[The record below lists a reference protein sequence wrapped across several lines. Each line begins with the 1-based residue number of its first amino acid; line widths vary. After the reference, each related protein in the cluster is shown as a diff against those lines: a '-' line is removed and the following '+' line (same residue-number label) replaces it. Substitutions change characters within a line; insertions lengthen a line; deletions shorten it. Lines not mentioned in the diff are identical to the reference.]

1 MSLSF
6 NDTTTKQGIIQMIE
20 RRCKLG
26 DAYISGNTARL
37 KEWTAEV
44 NATCDKA
51 WSLIFKSTGR
61 WQFDDS
67 NHTDY
72 PFITTN
78 LVSGQRDYT
87 FTTDEAGNLILDVY
101 KVMVKDENGYYNDI
115 DPVDQQSDDTMQ
127 SFYDGRNTQGM
138 PTRYDKT
145 GNSIMLDAIPSY
157 SATAGLKVFINREGS
172 YFVYSDTTK
181 KPGFAGLFHKYLAL
195 EPSYRYACDNG
206 LANKNDLK
214 QELIETESDLKKYYR
229 DRTKDETLIIT
240 SQDINS
246 I

>member
-1 MSLSF
+1 MSLQF
-6 NDTTTKQGIIQMIE
+6 NDTTNKKGIIQKIE
-20 RRCKLG
+20 RICKFSDG
-26 DAYISGNTARL
+26 YISGNSSVLLDFTAD
-37 KEWTAEV
+37 V
-44 NATCDKA
+44 NMALDSVFSIIFEATG
-51 WSLIFKSTGR
+51 T

-87 FTTDEAGNLILDVY
+87 FTSDESGNLILDVY

-115 DPVDQQSDDTMQ
+115 DPVDQQSDDAMQ
-127 SFYDGRNTQGM
+127 SFYDGRNTQGT

-145 GNSIMLDAIPSY
+145 GNGILLDAIPSY
-157 SATAGLKVFINREGS
+157 SQTAGLKVFINREGS
-172 YFVYSDTTK
+172 YFTSSDTTK
-181 KPGFAGLFHKYLAL
+181 KPGFVGLHHDYLAL
-195 EPSYRYACDNG
+195 LPAYEYATANG
-206 LANKNDLK
+206 LSNRNEIRQMLLEK
-214 QELIETESDLKKYYR
+214 ESAIKKYYR
-229 DRTKDETLIIT
+229 DRTRDEVLVIT

>member
-6 NDTTTKQGIIQMIE
+6 NDTTSKQGIIQMIE

-37 KEWTAEV
+37 KDWTAEV

-51 WSLIFKSTGR
+51 WALIFKASGK

-78 LVSGQRDYT
+78 LVASQRDYT
-87 FTTDEAGNLILDVY
+87 FTTDESGNLILDVY
-101 KVMVKDENGYYNDI
+101 KVMCKDPQGVYQELYPI
-115 DPVDQQSDDTMQ
+115 DQQSDESTQ
-127 SFYDGRNTQGM
+127 SFFDGRNEEGT
-138 PTRYDKT
+138 PERYDKT
-145 GNSIMLDAIPSY
+145 ANGILLDLIPDY

-172 YFVYSDTTK
+172 YFTYTDTTK

-214 QELIETESDLKKYYR
+214 QELLETEQDIKKHYR
-229 DRTKDETLIIT
+229 DRSRDERFIIRPET
-240 SQDINS
+240 VDSQ
-246 I
+246 